1 MYEYDIL
8 IILGLVTIVFSW
20 LDIFDVSLL
29 FRKIILCLL
38 MVLSLYAGYINFPNS
53 ADFGIYNVMYFAGA
67 SDQFIFSELKD
78 GIIDYGFLWF
88 WTIIK
93 SVGGD
98 IYNAYFVTC
107 AISLFFYYISITRY
121 TAYILTVWSLF
132 YVRFFLVCNVIQI
145 RQGLAMALILFGVQ
159 YVERKCFLKYLLVVL
174 VASLIHKTMIVT
186 ILLYPLSF
194 INWNISKFF
203 SAIVFFTLPLVAWGK
218 AIFFYMILAVG
229 IGAEKLYAY
238 EGSMYF
244 VEASNLAILMRGLPI
259 LLCAYY
265 LMLIKKEKYTN
276 TFISMLFCGYLFVV
290 LSKELAI
297 LGRVTS
303 VFFLCMNF
311 MPMYLLYRYKKISHK
326 LFIMLLISLFSSVL
340 FLKNIVFFTS
350 V

>member
-1 MYEYDIL
+1 MYEHDML
-8 IILGLVTIVFSW
+8 VMLGIVTIVFSW
-20 LDIFDVSLL
+20 LDIVNISLSCRKFLL
-29 FRKIILCLL
+29 FLL
-38 MVLSLYAGYINFPNS
+38 MTFSLYVGYFNFPNS
-53 ADFGIYNVMYFAGA
+53 ADFGIYNAVYFLGA
-67 SDQFIFSELKD
+67 SEQFVFPELQD

-88 WTIIK
+88 WIIIK
-93 SVGGD
+93 SFGGD

-121 TAYILTVWSLF
+121 TSYILTVWSLF
-132 YVRFFLVCNVIQI
+132 YVRLFLACNVIQI

-159 YVERKCFLKYLLVVL
+159 YVERKCFWKFLLVVL
-174 VASLIHKTMIVT
+174 VASLIHKTMIVV
-186 ILLYPLSF
+186 ILLYPLSL
-194 INWNISKFF
+194 IKWNISKFF

-218 AIFFYMILAVG
+218 EIFFYMILAAG

-238 EGSMYF
+238 EGSIYF
-244 VEASNLAILMRGLPI
+244 VEASNLSILMRGLPI

-265 LMLIKKEKYTN
+265 LMLMTKEKYTN

-303 VFFLCMNF
+303 TFFLCMNF
-311 MPMYLLYRYKKISHK
+311 MPMYLLYRYKKISHR

-340 FLKNIVFFTS
+340 LFKNIVFFTS